1 MKEKI
6 IGYAVIAFGLGL
18 LGFTFLSAYSA
29 FVDPSIL
36 ERFKTLALGGGWV
49 ELLAYAVPVGLL
61 WVMGT
66 IAGKIVAYGIDL
78 LRAVREE
85 GQRGSFAR
93 KRR

>member
-1 MKEKI
+1 LKKEI
-6 IGYAVIAFGLGL
+6 VGYAVMAFGLGL

-36 ERFKTLALGGGWV
+36 ERFKVLAPGGGWI

-66 IAGKIVAYGIDL
+66 IAGKIVAYGVDL
-78 LRAVREE
+78 LRAE
-85 GQRGSFAR
+85 
-93 KRR
+93 K